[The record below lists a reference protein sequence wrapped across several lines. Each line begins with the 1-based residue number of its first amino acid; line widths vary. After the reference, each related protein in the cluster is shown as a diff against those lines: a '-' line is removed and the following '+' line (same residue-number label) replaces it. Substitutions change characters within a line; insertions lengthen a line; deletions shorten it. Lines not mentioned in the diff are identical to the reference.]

1 MYNQVIIVYMD
12 LIENITVCNEW
23 QQVSLSPVSRMTN
36 FMDWAQHT
44 AQHEHMQM
52 WMSICVSI

>member
-52 WMSICVSI
+52 